1 METRVCKYCGEEKPL
16 TTEYFSWAN
25 KAEGK
30 LQTMCKECFRQY
42 MHERWLKIKEEDGE
56 RLQRVKDSKEKYAE
70 TRMDRIRECHRRYR
84 ENHLEEERERCRV
97 KALRQYY
104 EHREEKLAKG
114 KEYKKL
120 HREELA
126 KKKREYC
133 KEHYHNDPV
142 YKRKTRMRNMINSS
156 FYRFDEY
163 TPIKDVEYVGMM
175 PKELR
180 DYLLGTFQ
188 NIYGY
193 EWDGVEKVN
202 IDHIT
207 PLAQASTIDEVNR
220 LCHYSNLRLVRE
232 RDNIAK
238 GRSTEYQIGAC

>member
-25 KAEGK
+25 KSKGK
-30 LQTMCKECFRQY
+30 FQTMCKECFKKY
-42 MHERWLKIKEEDGE
+42 MHERLVKIHEENGERLCKIKE
-56 RLQRVKDSKEKYAE
+56 QQK
-70 TRMDRIRECHRRYR
+70 RYR
-84 ENHLEEERERCRV
+84 ENHLEKERERCRI

-104 EHREEKLAKG
+104 ERHEEMLKKN
-114 KEYKKL
+114 KEYKKS
-120 HREELA
+120 HRQELNE
-126 KKKREYC
+126 KKREYC
-133 KEHYHNDPV
+133 KEQYHNDPV

-156 FYRFDEY
+156 FYHFDEY

-193 EWDGVEKVN
+193 GWDGVEKVN

-220 LCHYSNLRLVRE
+220 LCHYSNLRLIKE
-232 RDNIAK
+232 QDNIAK
-238 GRSTEYQIGAC
+238 GRSVDYQIGACQ